1 MYKRQAIYGLQA
13 ANGVI
18 VVTTKKGKLKSRNT
32 VTINARYGWQSMLQ
46 YPQPADAAT
55 YVRSYIQSDAITGNK
70 NPLYTMDDLH
80 KWEQGTE
87 KGYRPFDWYDYIFRT
102 SAQSYVGAN
111 ISGGSDKI
119 RYYLGVSNTLQESIV
134 VNYGNFNRTN
144 VQMNIEADVSDRFK
158 IGATM
163 SGRIERKKNPGV
175 PGDDIKAPFLGLY
188 RNCLLYTSPS
198 PRD

>member
-1 MYKRQAIYGLQA
+1 M
-13 ANGVI
+13 
-18 VVTTKKGKLKSRNT
+18 T
-32 VTINARYGWQSMLQ
+32 W
-46 YPQPADAAT
+46 
-55 YVRSYIQSDAITGNK
+55 
-70 NPLYTMDDLH
+70 H

-102 SAQSYVGAN
+102 NAQSYVGAN

-144 VQMNIEADVSDRFK
+144 VQMNIGSGVSDRFK

-163 SGRIERKKNPGV
+163 SGSNRTEKEPGV
-175 PGDDIKAPFLGLY
+175 PGEILKLLFSDYTAI
-188 RNCLLYTSPS
+188 CLPYVLMQMIIPNIRPGHLPTEIVISQS
-198 PRD
+198 

>member
-1 MYKRQAIYGLQA
+1 MAYLSLHFNTQHQS
-13 ANGVI
+13 VI
-18 VVTTKKGKLKSRNT
+18 TQLSL
-32 VTINARYGWQSMLQ
+32 IHIL
-46 YPQPADAAT
+46 
-55 YVRSYIQSDAITGNK
+55 QSDAITGNK

-163 SGRIERKKNPGV
+163 SGRIERKRCV
-175 PGDDIKAPFLGLY
+175 
-188 RNCLLYTSPS
+188 
-198 PRD
+198 